1 MGARFRP
8 ARKLRQPDIAFLLLG
23 APTLSEVRLGDTWAH
38 ACTPEYDAR
47 YRDRLTG
54 AVDTLGS
61 TGARVDHCRTE
72 VDGVE
77 LRPDAQAL
85 ASSSR
90 VSPPAAYSGPTS
102 MEGAEP
108 SGVTQEVATC
118 TTSQSLPC
126 LRWAQ

>member
-1 MGARFRP
+1 VIGTAPVPVPFGSPEQTDCLDLVHRE
-8 ARKLRQPDIAFLLLG
+8 IA
-23 APTLSEVRLGDTWAH
+23 AERSNVSV
-38 ACTPEYDAR
+38 
-47 YRDRLTG
+47 
-54 AVDTLGS
+54 VDLDKYLCPF
-61 TGARVDHCRTE
+61 DHCRTE